1 MDKVVT
7 LIGFIAAFCTTGA
20 MVPQLYK
27 AWSTG
32 ETDVLSLRM
41 LLVLASGLLF
51 WVAYGLL
58 KADIVVLI
66 ANGVSLLLIAGLLYL
81 KIRGS

>member
-7 LIGFIAAFCTTGA
+7 LIGFIAALCTTGA

-32 ETDVLSLRM
+32 ENDDLSLRM
-41 LLVLASGLLF
+41 LLVLATGLSF

-58 KADIVVLI
+58 KADVVVLI
-66 ANGVSLLLIAGLLYL
+66 ANSVSLLLIAGLLYL
-81 KIRGS
+81 KMRGS

>member
-1 MDKVVT
+1 
-7 LIGFIAAFCTTGA
+7 

-32 ETDVLSLRM
+32 ETDDLSLRM
-41 LLVLASGLLF
+41 LLVLAAGLSF

-58 KADIVVLI
+58 KADVVVLI
-66 ANGVSLLLIAGLLYL
+66 ANSVSLLLIAGLLYL

>member
-1 MDKVVT
+1 MDKVT
-7 LIGFIAAFCTTGA
+7 MLIGFIAAFCTTGA

-32 ETDVLSLRM
+32 ETDDLSMRM
-41 LLVLASGLLF
+41 LLVLATGLAL
-51 WVAYGLL
+51 WVAYGWL

-66 ANGVSLLLIAGLLYL
+66 ANTVSLILIAGLLYL
-81 KIRGS
+81 KIRDS

>member
-1 MDKVVT
+1 
-7 LIGFIAAFCTTGA
+7 

-32 ETDVLSLRM
+32 ETDDLSLRM
-41 LLVLASGLLF
+41 LLVLATGLTL

-58 KADIVVLI
+58 KADIVIVI
-66 ANGVSLLLIAGLLYL
+66 ANSVSLLLVAGLLM
-81 KIRGS
+81 

>member
-1 MDKVVT
+1 
-7 LIGFIAAFCTTGA
+7 
-20 MVPQLYK
+20 
-27 AWSTG
+27 
-32 ETDVLSLRM
+32 
-41 LLVLASGLLF
+41 
-51 WVAYGLL
+51 L